1 MNGFALVITLVLL
14 LIYAVLL
21 TVTSIPETT
30 ISSVVITVSGISIL
44 IGSSISSLKIK
55 KQGILNGGLVGFIY
69 ILTIYLLSSII
80 LTGFSINV
88 KSIIMIAVGIIAG
101 IIGGIVGVNLK

>member
-30 ISSVVITVSGISIL
+30 ISSVVIIVSGISIL